1 MLIIGLTG
9 GIASGK
15 TTVSNLF
22 GELGVPVLDADIAAR
37 EIVEPGTP
45 GLAQLTAEFGEEIL
59 TDGAL
64 DRRRLRDIVFTDES
78 ARRRLERITHPLI
91 HQRLTSQLHALRDEP
106 YALLVVPLFVP
117 GSALAKLMDRV
128 LVVDVPVEV
137 QRERVVARDGSSVE
151 QADAIIAAQATRE
164 QRLAAAD
171 DVIVN
176 DGDIAQLRPQV
187 ERLDAQYREL
197 AGAQQA

>member
-15 TTVSNLF
+15 TTVSDLF
-22 GELGVPVLDADIAAR
+22 AELGVPVLDADIAAR
-37 EIVEPGTP
+37 EVVEPGTP

-64 DRRRLRDIVFTDES
+64 DRRRLRDIVFADES

-91 HQRLTSQLHALRDEP
+91 HQRLTSQLREVRDEP

-137 QRERVVARDGSSVE
+137 QRARVVARDGSSIE

-176 DGDIAQLRPQV
+176 DADIAQLRPQV